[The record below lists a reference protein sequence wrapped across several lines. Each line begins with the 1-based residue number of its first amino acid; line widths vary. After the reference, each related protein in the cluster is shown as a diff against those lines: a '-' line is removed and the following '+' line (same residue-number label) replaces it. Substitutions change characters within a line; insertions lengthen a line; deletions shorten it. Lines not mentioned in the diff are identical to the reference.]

1 MLSSIAKCV
10 LPFSTA
16 ILLTASVNCQTPEA
30 QPEIPANDLGRTVI
44 YNEMKAQEM
53 STTRWMYEEEREQQG
68 RRKVTEVVQTGQGT
82 LERLLAVDDHLLG
95 PDEQRQEEERI
106 EGLVRNP
113 QEQQKRQQIKR
124 KEAEQ
129 CKVFFKMMADAFNFS
144 YHGREGDLIRLSFK
158 PNPKFQAPTRE
169 ARVLQALEGELWV
182 QATERRLARIQGQLT
197 SEVKFGG
204 GLLGHLDK
212 GGKFSVQQTELAPGE
227 WELTRMEINMQGKAL
242 FFKTIAVQEKQVRS
256 KFRRVADDV
265 TLSDAANMLIHHALV
280 AAKLGRPAGQ

>member
-1 MLSSIAKCV
+1 MMSSIAKCV

-16 ILLTASVNCQTPEA
+16 ILLSASVIGQTPEA
-30 QPEIPANDLGRTVI
+30 QPGISANDLGRAVI
-44 YNEMKAQEM
+44 DNEMKAQEA
-53 STTRWMYEEEREQQG
+53 STARWMYQEEREEQG
-68 RRKVTEVVQTGQGT
+68 KKKMTEVVQTGQGT

-95 PDEQRQEEERI
+95 PDEQRHEEERI

-113 QEQQKRQQIKR
+113 QVQQKREQVKR

-129 CKVFFKMMADAFNFS
+129 CKVFFKMMADAFNF
-144 YHGREGDLIRLSFK
+144 YYQGREGDLIRLSFK

-169 ARVLQALEGELWV
+169 ARVLEALEGEMWV
-182 QATERRLARIQGQLT
+182 QATERRLARNQGELT
-197 SEVKFGG
+197 SEVKFAG

-212 GGKFSVQQTELAPGE
+212 GGKFSVEQTELAPGQ
-227 WELTRMEINMQGKAL
+227 WELTRMEINMEGKAL

-256 KFRRVADDV
+256 RFRRVADDV
-265 TLSDAANMLIHHALV
+265 TLSDAASMLIHHALV